1 METNDQHNRRSYDVE
16 VALIKAKFESFEE
29 KTTEYRKE
37 SIMRQE
43 LMLKSLHELISRF
56 DKLPCFVHKTIVDQA
71 MKHIYALWAIVGVGF
86 IALLSDFFKRK
97 P

>member
-1 METNDQHNRRSYDVE
+1 MEEHNRRSYDVE
-16 VALIKAKFESFEE
+16 VALIKAKFETFEE

-56 DKLPCFVHKTIVDQA
+56 DKLPCLVHKTIVEQA
-71 MKHIYALWAIVGVGF
+71 FIHIHAIWAVIGVGF